1 MNISTST
8 FINGTYSSVNN
19 QKGLIVFVHGLTSS
33 KDEPI
38 LSQGELYFNSKG
50 YSTFRFNLYDELGNE
65 RKLSN
70 VSLSDHIQDI
80 NDVID
85 YFLKKGETNIILI
98 GHSFGGLSLL
108 YSDLKHVSK
117 LVLWDSSIG
126 GEELLGD
133 VYEDDQGKYIDRG
146 DQYKRYIS
154 DTLYED
160 FCIDPIDNIQQL
172 KSLKL
177 PIIIIAAEEGL
188 QDPALLYAESIHQ
201 KAFIIAGADHIFS
214 DDNHKKEL
222 FDITMKNL

>member
-1 MNISTST
+1 MNISISK
-8 FINGTYSSVNN
+8 FIHGIYSSVKN
-19 QKGLIVFVHGLTSS
+19 QKWLIIFVHGLTSS

-38 LSQGELYFNSKG
+38 ISQWELYFNSKG
-50 YSTFRFNLYDELGNE
+50 YSTFSFNLYGEWWNE

-85 YFLKKGETNIILI
+85 YFLKKWETNIIVI
-98 GHSFGGLSLL
+98 GHSFGWLSLL
-108 YSDLKHVSK
+108 YSDLKHVAK

-126 GEELLGD
+126 WEELLWD
-133 VYEDDQGKYIDRG
+133 VCEDDQWKYIDRW
-146 DQYKRYIS
+146 DHYKRYIS

-177 PIIIIAAEEGL
+177 PITIIAAEEGL

-201 KAFIIAGADHIFS
+201 KAFIISWADHTFT
-214 DDNHKKEL
+214 DDTHKKEL